1 MPNCGTCRRAT
12 VRNLNGGKSIHREA
26 MLALGFVGCSLDKSE
41 ATTRSTTLERDCAK
55 WAQATAKQ
63 MEARK

>member
-1 MPNCGTCRRAT
+1 

-26 MLALGFVGCSLDKSE
+26 MLALGFVGCRLDKSE